1 MLYFI
6 KLKTQKSPRNQ
17 YKKIYFTAEKKAV
30 KYRKRNKES
39 LTVNPVRHIF
49 MQTTEYRRKAM
60 ICPKSQ
66 SCTKSLF
73 GAALKKH
80 RFKMSG
86 VFSVFLSSFSSFF
99 SHCIS
104 RMSLCLS
111 LQIQVR
117 FQACSCSAPSVS
129 LLLLLLS

>member
-39 LTVNPVRHIF
+39 LTGITVRHIF

-60 ICPKSQ
+60 ICPKFQ

-73 GAALKKH
+73 DATF
-80 RFKMSG
+80 RT
-86 VFSVFLSSFSSFF
+86 V
-99 SHCIS
+99 S
-104 RMSLCLS
+104 RHIFPLRS
-111 LQIQVR
+111 
-117 FQACSCSAPSVS
+117 
-129 LLLLLLS
+129 